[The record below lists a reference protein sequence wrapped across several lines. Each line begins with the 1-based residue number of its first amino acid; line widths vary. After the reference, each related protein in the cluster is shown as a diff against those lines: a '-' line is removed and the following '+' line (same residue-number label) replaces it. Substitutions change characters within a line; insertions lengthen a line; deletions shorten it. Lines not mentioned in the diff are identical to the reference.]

1 MSNFNFQLHLV
12 HRCNT
17 GDFNIDIWLEV
28 SRVLFVSDE
37 GLHLVPEKLNIL
49 EGSTKI
55 NVDRKLFTHS
65 IGSRNVLD
73 PHGIEHDVW
82 DLR

>member
-1 MSNFNFQLHLV
+1 MSDLNFQLHLV

-17 GDFNIDIWLEV
+17 GYFDIDIWLEV
-28 SRVLFVSDE
+28 SRVLLVGNKCLHFV
-37 GLHLVPEKLNIL
+37 PKKLNIF

-55 NVDRKLFTHS
+55 DIDRKLFPHS
-65 IGSRNVLD
+65 IRSRNVLD
-73 PHGIEHDVW
+73 PHGVEHDVW